1 MRTSRDKEGKVLL
14 DLPRAPLPP
23 ADMPGPARLSPTWDA
38 TLLVRALRT
47 QVLLEP
53 FRPSSSTPSLRTRL
67 DGPGRRRLGGN
78 GTSNGPGRAMLV
90 LEPFEQLLNRAPL
103 IDSISATTGL
113 YQRSPSEHP
122 A

>member
-1 MRTSRDKEGKVLL
+1 
-14 DLPRAPLPP
+14 
-23 ADMPGPARLSPTWDA
+23 
-38 TLLVRALRT
+38 
-47 QVLLEP
+47 
-53 FRPSSSTPSLRTRL
+53 
-67 DGPGRRRLGGN
+67 
-78 GTSNGPGRAMLV
+78 MLV